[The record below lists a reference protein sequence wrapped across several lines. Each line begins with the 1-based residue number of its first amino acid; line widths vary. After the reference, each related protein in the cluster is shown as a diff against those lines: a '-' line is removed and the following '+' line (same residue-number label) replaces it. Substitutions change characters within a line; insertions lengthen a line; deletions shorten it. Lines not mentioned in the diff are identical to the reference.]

1 MQLHLQP
8 AHLGNVT
15 LDLRVDGTSVSAN
28 VVAQSA
34 DVRDALVANQHHLAR
49 SFTDAGMKLASFS
62 VDVSGGDARGFQQ
75 GQNNAR
81 GFGRRYVVHETAG
94 ADETVASVGSTSSTP
109 SNGSLDLLDQLA

>member
-49 SFTDAGMKLASFS
+49 SFADAGMKLASFS

-75 GQNNAR
+75 EQNNAR

-94 ADETVASVGSTSSTP
+94 ADETDASVASTSSTS